1 MAKVK
6 KITAREIFDS
16 RGVPTVGASLETDSG
31 IIVETEVASGQ
42 SIGTYEPR
50 DIRDNDSKRFAGMGV
65 QTAVSYINN
74 LISPK
79 LVGVDVARLHD
90 VDYWLI
96 GADGTDNKSKLGNNT
111 ITAISQLFLKAV
123 STANNLPIYKY
134 VNVYFNDIYKE
145 KVIIEKVPSPII
157 NLINGGRHGSP
168 SLDFQEF
175 HIIPQTANSYQKT
188 VEVAVSI
195 YNAVRKVLDYRNVGT
210 FLSEQG
216 GFSPKLRTNVD
227 ALEVIR
233 EATIKEKVKL
243 GVDMFLGID
252 CASSFYFKENKYVI
266 KDREDPMD
274 ETSYV
279 QFIAELI
286 KNYSLLIVEDPLF
299 EDASQGWKRLTSLVG
314 QSCHIVGD
322 DLVAG
327 DKRRFDKAIGEN
339 LCNSV
344 VIKFGQFSTV
354 SEILEVIARLKKTQ
368 MKIIVSQRFGETIDS
383 LIADVAV
390 GIQADFVKFGSIN
403 RGERVVKYNRLLK
416 IQDDIETKD
425 NLT

>member
-314 QSCHIVGD
+314 QSCNIVGD

>member
-134 VNVYFNDIYKE
+134 VNAYFNDIYKE